1 MYEQSTSINI
11 NQLIRNHGKNAPGTF
26 DSRSHLLPQGGY
38 TGGGG
43 TLMAPSK
50 TIARRPG
57 QHKLGKL
64 APGGIWWNL
73 VELVEQGGTL
83 SDHSPI
89 RHARYLHVRVHS
101 CACSKIWT
109 DSTYLGSILPNEYK
123 SCMQRLLEIIKR
135 IFLKTHNS
143 TFCTCHHLNIPL
155 HLGLDRQ
162 RIQGG
167 QVRTKSVT
175 NLVTLCHIVSHRAT

>member
-64 APGGIWWNL
+64 APGGIWWNWWNK
-73 VELVEQGGTL
+73 VEHYPTIRQFAMHVTCMFVCIAALAPRSGQIPHTL
-83 SDHSPI
+83 EASCQMSTN
-89 RHARYLHVRVHS
+89 HA
-101 CACSKIWT
+101 CK
-109 DSTYLGSILPNEYK
+109 DS
-123 SCMQRLLEIIKR
+123 
-135 IFLKTHNS
+135 
-143 TFCTCHHLNIPL
+143 
-155 HLGLDRQ
+155 
-162 RIQGG
+162 
-167 QVRTKSVT
+167 
-175 NLVTLCHIVSHRAT
+175 